1 MLVAVLVSSACAIEE
16 APYAPR
22 LSPPP
27 PPSPRSSLPCDL
39 AVEPHA
45 KLEIPVW
52 DLIVETRDWDALHAD
67 VDADVEVDASVCI
80 EGERYP
86 IELELQGA
94 STRVL
99 PKKSFNLKLNRGKRL
114 AGSPFSDA
122 DAPYEGGTGKILM
135 KAMFNDH
142 SLIREAIAFDLFREM
157 GGEAPRIGFANL
169 RINGAYWGLYVLV
182 EPINEDY
189 LVRHGYPAGGRLY
202 KGTRKHGSFADFQP
216 GRNLARAFESKELN
230 DWDDD
235 HDEGSEEDEHDESE
249 DRADITRLVR
259 ALQRTPL
266 TDEAFATEIDPIFP
280 LDAYFERLIW
290 VAWTQNGDGTAQ
302 NYYLYNAP
310 RDGHD
315 YWYQL
320 PWDSNLCF
328 GADWRD
334 ADAVRGAHESLLLDG
349 RNHFGQHLVR
359 VPGVRERYVAR
370 FREVLDEVLTPDV
383 VFDRFEHYSALV
395 EHDLAI
401 DQLRWER
408 NIDPA
413 TAFDALVD
421 FFEARPDALRE
432 GLRELEAAPVP
443 MSTATRSP

>member
-1 MLVAVLVSSACAIEE
+1 ME
-16 APYAPR
+16 
-22 LSPPP
+22 
-27 PPSPRSSLPCDL
+27 
-39 AVEPHA
+39 VEDHA
-45 KLEIPVW
+45 ELEIPVW
-52 DLIVETRDWDALHAD
+52 DLIVEEQDWDALHAD
-67 VDADVEVDASVCI
+67 VDADVEVDAGVCI
-80 EGERYP
+80 EGVRYP

-94 STRVL
+94 STRGL
-99 PKKSFNLKLNRGKRL
+99 PKKSFNLKFNRDKRL
-114 AGSPFSDA
+114 AGSPFDDGGKA
-122 DAPYEGGTGKILM
+122 YEGGTGKILM
-135 KAMFNDH
+135 KAMFYDH

-189 LVRHGYPAGGRLY
+189 LLRHGYPAGGTLY
-202 KGTRKHGSFADFQP
+202 KATRKHGSFADFAP
-216 GRNLARAFESKELN
+216 GRSLSRAFESKELN

-235 HDEGSEEDEHDESE
+235 DEGSEEDEHEENE
-249 DRADITRLVR
+249 DRADIEHLVS

-266 TDEAFATEIDPIFP
+266 TDEAFETDIDPIFS

-302 NYYLYNAP
+302 NYYLYNTP
-310 RDGHD
+310 REGHD
-315 YWYQL
+315 YWHQL

-334 ADAVRGAHESLLLDG
+334 PDAVRPAHASLLLDG
-349 RNHFGQHLVR
+349 RNYFGEHLVR
-359 VPGVRERYVAR
+359 VPGVRERYIAR

-383 VFDRFEHYSALV
+383 VFERFEHYSALV

-401 DQLRWER
+401 DQGRWRR
-408 NIDPA
+408 NIDPS
-413 TAFDALVD
+413 TAFDVLVD

-432 GLRELEAAPVP
+432 GLRELEATP
-443 MSTATRSP
+443 SEGATTP